1 MKLFTPLLAIGCAV
15 LQLSATA
22 QVVKPTQPYGKIDK
36 ADLELKT
43 CSFEPDANAMV
54 LFEKGDLYFD
64 QDFNIVLEYHKR
76 VKIFNENGKDQANVK
91 IDYYGGNHYENVT
104 NIQAETIN
112 LEGDKVEITKVDKK
126 QIFNQIIDKAENQY
140 TFSFPNVKAGSV
152 IEYKYV
158 RTVTG
163 SYNGIPDWFFQAHIP
178 VKYSELDTAIP
189 DIFTFK
195 TQIHTVQPWVKDKP
209 SSSSGTLGTGTNALT
224 FTVVKN
230 ERALENI
237 PSLPDEPYMTSDND
251 NLQSIYFQL
260 VNITAPAGGFI
271 KNYADTWPKV
281 GEALADNDDFGGQL
295 KRKLTNEEPI
305 IAKAKTL
312 KTQDEK
318 ISYIFNEV
326 KNTLKWN
333 NVDRWYT
340 NEGTRSAWDKKS
352 GNSTE
357 INIILYHLLK
367 QAGVDVYPMVVS
379 TRAHGKVNPA
389 FPFTYQFNRTVA
401 YVPIDSTTHYVLDA
415 TSKYNVYNETP
426 DNLLNSFGFCINK
439 EKAAYD
445 LVFLEKAKPSYRSV
459 YIQAEITPDGQ
470 MSGTASINSS
480 SYSRIKAVRDYK
492 TDGEKKYMES
502 LTDHDN
508 NLKISSLKMDGL
520 EIDSIPLTQNI
531 DFKLDLTGSDGTY
544 IYFAPNIFT
553 SLHTN
558 PFLSENRHSDID
570 FGYRNNCSVTG
581 MYKIPAGYK
590 ADALPKSV
598 SMVMPDKSISIK
610 RIIVEQDGMIRV
622 SYQLAYAKTV
632 FFKED
637 YDQLHEFY
645 KKMQEL
651 LNEQIV
657 LKKS

>member
-1 MKLFTPLLAIGCAV
+1 MKLFAPLIAAGFTM
-15 LQLSATA
+15 LQLTATA
-22 QVVKPTQPYGKIDK
+22 QVAKPTQPFGKIDK

-91 IDYYGGNHYENVT
+91 INYYGGNHYENVT
-104 NIQAETIN
+104 NLQAETIN

-126 QIFNQIIDKAENQY
+126 QIFSQVIDKAENQF

-158 RTVTG
+158 RTVIG

-189 DIFTFK
+189 DIFSFK
-195 TQIHTVQPWVKDKP
+195 TQVHTTQPWAKDKP
-209 SSSSGTLGTGTNALT
+209 SSSNGSIGSGTNAIT
-224 FTVVKN
+224 YSVVRN

-251 NLQSIYFQL
+251 NLQSIFFQL
-260 VNITAPAGGFI
+260 VAINPIGGFT
-271 KNYADTWPKV
+271 KSYADTWPKI
-281 GEALADNDDFGGQL
+281 GKALADDEDFGGQL
-295 KRKLTNEEPI
+295 KRKLTNEEAI

-326 KNTLKWN
+326 KNNLKWN
-333 NVDRWYT
+333 NVDHWYT
-340 NEGTRSAWDKKS
+340 NDGTRTAWDKKS

-367 QAGVDVYPMVVS
+367 QAGVDVYPMLVS
-379 TRAHGKVNPA
+379 TRSHGKVNPA

-401 YVPIDSTTHYVLDA
+401 YVPIDSTQHYVLDA

-439 EKAAYD
+439 EKEAYD
-445 LVFLEKAKPSYRSV
+445 LVFIDKTKPSYRSV
-459 YIQAEITPDGQ
+459 YINAEITANGE
-470 MSGTASINSS
+470 MSGTANINSS
-480 SYSRIKAVRDYK
+480 SYSRINAVRAYK
-492 TDGEKKYMES
+492 TDGEKKYIES

-508 NLKISSLKMDGL
+508 NLKISSLKIDGL
-520 EIDSIPLTQNI
+520 DIDSIPLTQKI

-558 PFLSENRHSDID
+558 PFLSENRHTDID
-570 FGYRNNCSVTG
+570 FGYRNNCVITG
-581 MYKIPAGYK
+581 IYKLPAGYK
-590 ADALPKSV
+590 LDALPKSIN
-598 SMVMPDKSISIK
+598 MVMPDKSITIK
-610 RIIVEQDGMIRV
+610 RVVAEQEGTVTIR
-622 SYQLAYAKTV
+622 YQLSYDKTL